1 MSGGAN
7 SNSNAVVGVRTP
19 RMHKERC
26 RRMIANTDLD
36 MISADALSLWEQHE
50 ETVDLTV
57 AHRLPL
63 RLCIPVEDFTFN
75 ERDEKVA
82 DMKLKLSVFSELEK
96 MEDDFQTPRKKT
108 SKFMQVPKTVSFG
121 KTPPPPLSELVEV
134 THELRASHAPA
145 AHIAL
150 AKALASLPAAQ
161 PRASKRTAQQEKEL
175 QAIKD
180 KETMEKWQKIKD
192 KQLPNNKAHLMRRDA
207 MMLNGLALDLGNG
220 ATSTWRPGQTT
231 WTLRQPL

>member
-1 MSGGAN
+1 M
-7 SNSNAVVGVRTP
+7 
-19 RMHKERC
+19 
-26 RRMIANTDLD
+26 
-36 MISADALSLWEQHE
+36 
-50 ETVDLTV
+50 DLTV

-75 ERDEKVA
+75 EKVA
-82 DMKLKLSVFSELEK
+82 DTKLKLSVFSELEK

-108 SKFMQVPKTVSFG
+108 RKFMQVPKTVSFG
-121 KTPPPPLSELVEV
+121 KYDVETQTPPPLSELVEV

-192 KQLPNNKAHLMRRDA
+192 KQLPNNQARLGHWEA

-231 WTLRQPL
+231 TLV

>member
-1 MSGGAN
+1 MYVCTQTGTAAFCTLLAIGMELPLGDHGSPRPLPIAPCPWFPGCRRPLVEWQPATVVTPTT
-7 SNSNAVVGVRTP
+7 AVV
-19 RMHKERC
+19 
-26 RRMIANTDLD
+26 I
-36 MISADALSLWEQHE
+36 
-50 ETVDLTV
+50 TV
-57 AHRLPL
+57 ATPPATVVTPTTAVTPPPL
-63 RLCIPVEDFTFN
+63 SDKYDVET
-75 ERDEKVA
+75 
-82 DMKLKLSVFSELEK
+82 
-96 MEDDFQTPRKKT
+96 QT
-108 SKFMQVPKTVSFG
+108 
-121 KTPPPPLSELVEV
+121 PPPLSELVEV

-150 AKALASLPAAQ
+150 AKALPSLPAAQ

-192 KQLPNNKAHLMRRDA
+192 KQLPNNQARLGHWEA